1 MMGDVR
7 GERAAEPKRP
17 SCVVWSLLSPWSGSC
32 PTSAADYELP
42 DLPTLRASS
51 PFVPAPPT
59 FTRWSGFYAGGQVGY
74 GDAHVEFSR
83 STQQLLQSV
92 LRELA
97 LESEQHVSLW
107 KVLGP
112 GGKSG
117 ASLGGFV
124 GYNSQ
129 WDDIILGVDLTYS
142 KTSFKAVSPVIA
154 DQSPHDSGRQ
164 RLRRDGLWFREHE
177 NPRLGLGALSRRL
190 GRRQLDAL
198 CDSRTRVRPPD
209 ITRSA
214 TATGEENPPDPPQTC
229 ATDVTPPICV
239 PFTFTK
245 GEEKRNAWLFG
256 WTVGGGLDYLV
267 LPNVFLRAEYNM

>member
-1 MMGDVR
+1 
-7 GERAAEPKRP
+7 
-17 SCVVWSLLSPWSGSC
+17 
-32 PTSAADYELP
+32 
-42 DLPTLRASS
+42 
-51 PFVPAPPT
+51 
-59 FTRWSGFYAGGQVGY
+59 
-74 GDAHVEFSR
+74 
-83 STQQLLQSV
+83 
-92 LRELA
+92 
-97 LESEQHVSLW
+97 VSLW

-112 GGKSG
+112 VDKSG
-117 ASLGGFV
+117 ANFGGFV

-142 KTSFKAVSPVIA
+142 KTSFNAVSPV
-154 DQSPHDSGRQ
+154 SPI
-164 RLRRDGLWFREHE
+164 
-177 NPRLGLGALSRRL
+177 SRRTTAGGNVYDVTVFGSGNMKIHDWGSARFRAGWAVDNL
-190 GRRQLDAL
+190 MPYATVGLAFG
-198 CDSRTRVRPPD
+198 PPD

-267 LPNVFLRAEYNM
+267 LPNVFLRAEYEYVSFAGVAGTKASINTARVGAGYRF